1 MRGAAFRN
9 WVAAPPH
16 DFVVMPMAL
25 LEHGATTF
33 NLRGI
38 NRKGS
43 RSALWKALHKADY
56 AKSLIM

>member
-25 LEHGATTF
+25 LVHGATTF
-33 NLRGI
+33 NLR
-38 NRKGS
+38 
-43 RSALWKALHKADY
+43 ALTGMPVVQ
-56 AKSLIM
+56 AKRVTICFAQ